1 MEGRKVVITADRS
14 LFSTFR
20 ENFFF
25 GFISVA
31 PTNAIPRLVQNR
43 FFCPPPPSNLDGT
56 AKHALLALRCLES
69 TFIDNGIPEN
79 DIAVAH
85 PKYIGKFIGERTEYV
100 CVSSHDP
107 LGIGPATSTWSSLFR
122 GTPFNRVEF
131 EKLLLKDIS
140 RLKKKYNFKLA
151 VGGPG
156 SWQLPH
162 EDLLN
167 KFKIDFLGIGE
178 SEVLIPEII
187 NNPKERIITAPPPP
201 TSQIP
206 TIKNPTAGG
215 LIEITRGCGLGCS
228 FCSPTL
234 RGALRSFPLTK
245 ILSDVKV
252 NVQMGRNNTVNMQ
265 SENTL
270 NYGSS
275 TLLPD
280 EDAIMELYS
289 SIFEIKGV
297 KRVYM
302 THTCLAPIAYMPQFI
317 EKLTRFLRQHGQ
329 LFNTCQPGIETGSP
343 RLIKEFMPNKCY
355 PYKAEEWPNVVRK
368 AFKILYENKWFCAAT
383 LVVGLPGE
391 TKEDVLQTID
401 LINSIDKYNTFV
413 VVPLFFNPIEPTKVG
428 DQKGFFANRITE
440 ENWKLIVLC
449 WKHNLRVGR
458 NLYSLSNSEHHNFFT
473 KIIMNLGIYIA
484 KLGFPL
490 FFYNFHRKLAHNW
503 NATQA
508 ENLAD

>member
-1 MEGRKVVITADRS
+1 MEGRKVVLTADRS
-14 LFSTFR
+14 LFSDFR

-31 PTNAIPRLVQNR
+31 PTNAIPRSFQHR
-43 FFCPPPPSNLDGT
+43 FFCPPPTSNVDGT
-56 AKHALLALRCLES
+56 AKYALLALRCLES
-69 TFIDNGIPEN
+69 TFIENGVPEN

-85 PKYIGKFIGERTEYV
+85 PNNIYKFIGERTEFV

-122 GTPFNRVEF
+122 GIPFNRVEF
-131 EKLLLKDIS
+131 EKLLLNDIS

-156 SWQLPH
+156 SWQLMH

-178 SEVLIPEII
+178 SEVLIPEIL
-187 NNPKERIITAPPPP
+187 NYPKDRIITGPLPSINKISP
-201 TSQIP
+201 
-206 TIKNPTAGG
+206 IKNPTAGG
-215 LIEITRGCGLGCS
+215 LIEITRGCGLGCT

-234 RGALRSFPLTK
+234 RGALRSLPLTK
-245 ILSDVKV
+245 ILTDVRV
-252 NVQMGRNNTVNMQ
+252 NVQTGRNGTVNMQ
-265 SENTL
+265 SENSL

-280 EDAIMELYS
+280 EDTIMELYS

-302 THTCLAPIAYMPQFI
+302 THNCLAPIAYMPQFI
-317 EKLTRFLRQHGQ
+317 ERLSKFLRQHGQ

-343 RLIKEFMPNKCY
+343 RLIKEFMPNKSH
-355 PYKAEEWPNVVRK
+355 PYEPEEWPNVVRK
-368 AFKILYENKWFCAAT
+368 AFKVLYDNRWFCAAT
-383 LVVGLPGE
+383 LMVGLPGE
-391 TKEDVLQTID
+391 TKEDVLQTIE
-401 LINSIDKYNTFV
+401 LIKSIDKYNTFV

-428 DQKGFFANRITE
+428 DQNGFTANRITE

-449 WKHNLRVGR
+449 WKHNLRIGR
-458 NLYSLSNSEHHNFFT
+458 NLYSMSNSEHHSFIT
-473 KIIMNLGIYIA
+473 KIIMNLGIQIA
-484 KLGFPL
+484 KLGFPI
-490 FFYNFHRKLAHNW
+490 FFYNFHRKLAHIW
-503 NATQA
+503 KTTR
-508 ENLAD
+508 E